1 MLAHIHTHTHTH
13 THTHIL
19 SQLGSVHFFISSEKN
34 RLHRV
39 YRLTFFFR
47 ETNERP
53 KTMFNCEVKKTNLSL
68 ALQWYVLTER
78 QILAQNLGIPKK
90 QFTYQMMPKKKE
102 GEAPDLR
109 KAQCS
114 SLGDY

>member
-1 MLAHIHTHTHTH
+1 
-13 THTHIL
+13 
-19 SQLGSVHFFISSEKN
+19 
-34 RLHRV
+34 
-39 YRLTFFFR
+39 
-47 ETNERP
+47 
-53 KTMFNCEVKKTNLSL
+53 MFNGEVKKTNLSL

-102 GEAPDLR
+102 GEAPGLR

-114 SLGDY
+114 SLGDYQDREAGRVWWGNREAGRGLGGGEIHERGNQYICK